1 MQFWALLAIGMK
13 LSGEKPVSNMQAF
26 NTLILKTEIVFYFVL
41 MHTLI
46 NINVKGTLSL
56 YYLQQIF

>member
-1 MQFWALLAIGMK
+1 MK
-13 LSGEKPVSNMQAF
+13 LSGEKPVSNLQAF

-46 NINVKGTLSL
+46 NINVKGTSKFVLSTANAFQVNSA
-56 YYLQQIF
+56 Y